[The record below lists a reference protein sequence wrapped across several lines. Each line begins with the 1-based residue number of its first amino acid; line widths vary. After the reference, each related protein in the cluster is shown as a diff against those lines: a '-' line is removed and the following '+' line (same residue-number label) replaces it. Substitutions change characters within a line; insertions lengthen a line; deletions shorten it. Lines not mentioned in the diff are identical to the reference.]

1 MAWSFTSDKPVYLQ
15 IAERITASVL
25 SGEYKP
31 GEQIPTV
38 RQLAIKAAVNPNT
51 IQHAFTELEK
61 NGLIEAHGTVGRYVT
76 KDTSIIESCRKQL
89 TEHIVCEF
97 IKKCENLSISKQE
110 LIDII
115 EEVSTSNEH
124 SRM

>member
-38 RQLAIKAAVNPNT
+38 RQLALKAAVNPNT
-51 IQHAFTELEK
+51 VQHAFSELEN
-61 NGLIEAHGTVGRYVT
+61 NGLIISQGTVGRYVT
-76 KDTSIIESCRKQL
+76 KDTAVIDACRKQL
-89 TEHIVCEF
+89 TQDIVREF
-97 IKKCENLSISKQE
+97 IKKCEGLTVSKE
-110 LIDII
+110 EIINII
-115 EEVSTSNEH
+115 EEVCK
-124 SRM
+124 